1 MRDDLTVGGMVIR
14 HEGEKWV
21 LYSHDEKKVLGRHE
35 SKKKAEAQER
45 AIKAHGG

>member
-1 MRDDLTVGGMVIR
+1 MTIR

-21 LYSHDEKKVLGRHE
+21 LYTKDGDRVLGRHE
-35 SKKKAEAQER
+35 TKKEAIAQER

>member
-1 MRDDLTVGGMVIR
+1 MTIR

-21 LYSHDEKKVLGRHE
+21 LYTKHGDRVLGRHE
-35 SKKKAEAQER
+35 TKKEALAQER